1 LWLDHPKTLPNLRR
15 MFEVYAESTF
25 RPLAFVFCGNFSQ
38 KSCTV
43 GGAAGLAKYTG
54 ARAPLQVGCCLSSS
68 DGC

>member
-1 LWLDHPKTLPNLRR
+1 

-38 KSCTV
+38 KSCLV

-54 ARAPLQVGCCLSSS
+54 ARAAC
-68 DGC
+68 

>member
-1 LWLDHPKTLPNLRR
+1 

-38 KSCTV
+38 KACTV

-54 ARAPLQVGCCLSSS
+54 ASSRCCCSPSP
-68 DGC
+68 DPR